1 MRKQPLILGALAGA
15 ATVGGYAPYDW
26 FVLPVLTL
34 AILVTLWQHAAS
46 ARAAALIGFTFGL
59 GCFIAGVS
67 WVYED

>member
-46 ARAAALIGFTFGL
+46 ARAAALIGVKRVKRISRLDG
-59 GCFIAGVS
+59 IA
-67 WVYED
+67 

>member
-1 MRKQPLILGALAGA
+1 MRKLPLIFAALAGA

-34 AILVTLWQHAAS
+34 AVLVTLWQRAAS
-46 ARAAALIGFTFGL
+46 ARGAALIGFAFGL

-67 WVYED
+67 WV